1 MAGCTR
7 GLCFRRRPG
16 RFGRLLAAVFLLMG
30 PDAMNEAAAQLSGQ
44 EMRIGVGGPLTTGS
58 ATFGV
63 EMRQA
68 VDLAVAERNA
78 AGGVLGA
85 KIVALAADDEASN
98 ARGEA
103 VAGQF
108 CDDPAVLGVVGH
120 VNSGVTIAATRVYAR
135 CGLPMLTPMSS
146 NPGVTDQ
153 GLPNIF
159 RLTNR
164 DDRKGPG
171 FAKWLFGKLG
181 KRNAVILDDGTLYGQ
196 GLADGFAGGF
206 VAAGGAIAARH
217 GVKVGD
223 TDFRGLL
230 RGLPTFDVLFFAGI
244 REGAYIVK
252 DMRALGLNQLFA
264 CGDGC
269 WSVDAFVQPA
279 GAAAV
284 QGEGVRILSAA
295 PAIGKVPGSAEF
307 AARYM
312 AKYGPINNYAAS
324 SYDSARIVMAAIE
337 QAAAAKKAVPT
348 RTEVL
353 AALRATRF
361 RGIAYAGPAQWN
373 PKGDNVAA
381 LIFVNAVEDG
391 RFWEVDEIAG
401 EP

>member
-1 MAGCTR
+1 MTR
-7 GLCFRRRPG
+7 CSRGSA
-16 RFGRLLAAVFLLMG
+16 RLLIISLLLLA
-30 PDAMNEAAAQLSGQ
+30 PDAMNSAWAQLAGQ
-44 EMRIGVGGPLTTGS
+44 EIKIGIGGPLTTGS

-68 VDLAVAERNA
+68 VELAVTERNA
-78 AGGVLGA
+78 AGGLLGA
-85 KIVALAADDEASN
+85 KVAAVALDDEASN
-98 ARGEA
+98 PRGEA
-103 VAGQF
+103 VARQL
-108 CDDPAVLGVVGH
+108 CDDPAVLAVVGH
-120 VNSGVTIAATRVYAR
+120 VNSGVSIAAAPVYAG
-135 CGLPMLTPMSS
+135 CSLTMLTPMSS

-153 GLPNIF
+153 RLPNVF

-171 FAKWLFGKLG
+171 FAKWLATKMG
-181 KRNAVILDDGTLYGQ
+181 KRNAVVVDDGTLYGK
-196 GLADGFAGGF
+196 GLAEGFADGFT
-206 VAAGGAIAARH
+206 AAGGAITART

-230 RGLPTFDVLFFAGI
+230 EGLPKGFDLLFFAGI

-252 DMRALGLNQLFA
+252 DMRALGLNQLFG

-269 WSVDAFVQPA
+269 WSVDGFITPA
-279 GAAAV
+279 GPAAM

-307 AARYM
+307 AARYT

-324 SYDSARIVMAAIE
+324 SYDSARIVLSAIE
-337 QAAAAKKAVPT
+337 QAAAAKQALPT
-348 RTEVL
+348 RSEVL
-353 AALRATRF
+353 AAMRTTRF
-361 RGIAYAGPAQWN
+361 QGVAYARPAQWN

-381 LIFVNAVEDG
+381 VIFVNGVEAG
-391 RFWEVDEIAG
+391 RFKEIDEIAS